1 MAEHSMSNMLPHVIF
16 QYVVHYPS
24 RMGPMSTS
32 KLISRKASN
41 LSLTRTDSINT
52 FFFTDRVNS
61 IAKKFILHST
71 SKQMHAQVQQLR
83 R

>member
-1 MAEHSMSNMLPHVIF
+1 MAELSMCNMLPHVIF

-24 RMGPMSTS
+24 PVGPMSTS

-61 IAKKFILHST
+61 IVKKFILHST
-71 SKQMHAQVQQLR
+71 SKQMHAQV
-83 R
+83 